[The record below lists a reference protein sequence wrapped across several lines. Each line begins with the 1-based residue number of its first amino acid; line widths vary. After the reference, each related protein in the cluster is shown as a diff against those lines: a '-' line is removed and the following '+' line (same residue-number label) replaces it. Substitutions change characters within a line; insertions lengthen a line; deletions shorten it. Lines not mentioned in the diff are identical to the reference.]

1 MNYDNLDIDKYRS
14 VVGEVIGM
22 YVSDEFDEQA
32 KENINKLIQL
42 QDELISQLCLLNS
55 SDKIDKYPNLQKIRS
70 DIESEL
76 EYVAEEL
83 SKYEY

>member
-1 MNYDNLDIDKYRS
+1 MISLDRDGYKT

-22 YVSDEFDEQA
+22 YVNDEFDEQA

-42 QDELISQLCLLNS
+42 QDGLVSQLCLLNS
-55 SDKIDKYPNLQKIRS
+55 SDKIDNYPDLQKIRRN
-70 DIESEL
+70 IESEL

-83 SKYEY
+83 SKYDY

>member
-1 MNYDNLDIDKYRS
+1 MISLDRDGYKT

-22 YVSDEFDEQA
+22 YVNDEFDEQA

-42 QDELISQLCLLNS
+42 QDELVSQLCLLNS
-55 SDKIDKYPNLQKIRS
+55 SDKIDNYPDLQKIRRN
-70 DIESEL
+70 IESEL

-83 SKYEY
+83 SKYDY

>member
-22 YVSDEFDEQA
+22 YVNDEFDEQA

-42 QDELISQLCLLNS
+42 QDELVSQLCLLNS
-55 SDKIDKYPNLQKIRS
+55 SDKIDNYPDLQKIRRN
-70 DIESEL
+70 IESEL

-83 SKYEY
+83 SKYDY

>member
-1 MNYDNLDIDKYRS
+1 MISLDRDGYKS

-22 YVSDEFDEQA
+22 YVNDEFDEQA

-42 QDELISQLCLLNS
+42 QDELVSQLCLLNS
-55 SDKIDKYPNLQKIRS
+55 SDKIDNYPDLQKIRRN
-70 DIESEL
+70 IESEL

-83 SKYEY
+83 SKYDY